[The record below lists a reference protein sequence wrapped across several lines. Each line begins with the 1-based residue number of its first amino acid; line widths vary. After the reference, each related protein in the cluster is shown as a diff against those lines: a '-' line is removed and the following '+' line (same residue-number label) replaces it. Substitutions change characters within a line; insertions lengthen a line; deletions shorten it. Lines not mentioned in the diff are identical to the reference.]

1 MNGKTDHPDRIL
13 SETRNGDSCPF
24 EDGPRQRGPGFGRTG
39 EADARYSRRNFKAG
53 QQGFCRWSP
62 NGTEQYEK
70 DTGSRLVAIS
80 QSGYPFLY
88 RFPDSGGRRIPS
100 RYRRAV
106 RGADCRQLCQCG
118 CVGLPRIRLQG
129 IGREIDRR
137 IGSRTLWRHKIGHR
151 PCPARSCHRHVVEPA
166 TRRSPRQRNIPGRK
180 KCIQSG
186 VCKRSV
192 YSQYTTCGSRNPL
205 GKRYSE
211 KNGRQRRNRNRRRH
225 LPHENGSRYFFMR
238 CCARVF
244 IERLSQEPVVN
255 TCRTGNP
262 VRDYPFPFRIR
273 KKRTAL
279 PTSSTCCRTA
289 T

>member
-24 EDGPRQRGPGFGRTG
+24 EDRSEPAHGHVSSPADRDNEALASEEQAKLTPGTVVEILKQGNRDFAGGALTVRNNTKRIR
-39 EADARYSRRNFKAG
+39 EAALWQYPKAVILS
-53 QQGFCRWSP
+53 C
-62 NGTEQYEK
+62 
-70 DTGSRLVAIS
+70 I
-80 QSGYPFLY
+80 
-88 RFPDSGGRRIPS
+88 DSRIPVEDVFH
-100 RYRRAV
+100 R
-106 RGADCRQLCQCG
+106 
-118 CVGLPRIRLQG
+118 G
-129 IGREIDRR
+129 IGELFVVRIAGNYVNADVLGCLEFACKVSGAKLIVVLGHEHCGAIKSVID
-137 IGSRTLWRHKIGHR
+137 
-151 PCPARSCHRHVVEPA
+151 HV
-166 TRRSPRQRNIPGRK
+166 RRSPRQRNIPGRK

-238 CCARVF
+238 CCAHVF